1 MSKRFIVLPPW
12 VEEMRK
18 QAEALQDRITKIEK
32 RMNEMNDDLKSLKQ
46 LAEEKNSRRDNVAE
60 QQVQYIQGQ
69 PAPNIPLIAGAK
81 RKLKSGEHSRKSIH
95 ELTYS
100 YEQKINPIEKNI
112 DTNI

>member
-12 VEEMRK
+12 VEELRK

-46 LAEEKNSRRDNVAE
+46 LAEEKNSRRDNVA
-60 QQVQYIQGQ
+60 QGIEIAQ
-69 PAPNIPLIAGAK
+69 GMACPNVPIIAGQK
-81 RKLKSGEHSRKSIH
+81 RRLKSGEHSRKSIH